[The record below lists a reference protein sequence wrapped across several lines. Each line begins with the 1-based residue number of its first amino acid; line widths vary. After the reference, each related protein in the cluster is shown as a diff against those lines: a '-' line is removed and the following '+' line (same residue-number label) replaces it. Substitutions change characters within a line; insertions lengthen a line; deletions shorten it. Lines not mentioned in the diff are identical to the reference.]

1 MKEMSVAPVSKPA
14 AEPTPAVRQAAAYYS
29 ESLVAVRPHEQGS
42 GESVP
47 GAPAIQPRNADVVLR
62 FNVDRDTREVTVYV
76 MDRASRQVLR
86 TIPPDELS
94 NLKAGDLIEL
104 LA

>member
-1 MKEMSVAPVSKPA
+1 MNEMSVAPVSKST
-14 AEPTPAVRQAAAYYS
+14 AEPTPAVRQVATYYS
-29 ESLVAVRPHEQGS
+29 ETLAAARKHDQGS
-42 GESVP
+42 GEPVP
-47 GAPAIQPRNADVVLR
+47 GSPPQPRNADVVLR

-86 TIPPDELS
+86 TIPPDELN

>member
-1 MKEMSVAPVSKPA
+1 VDEIHVPPVAKPA
-14 AEPTPAVRQAAAYYS
+14 AEPIPAVRQAAVVYREILAAARKPEPIEAEPPPQARRS
-29 ESLVAVRPHEQGS
+29 
-42 GESVP
+42 
-47 GAPAIQPRNADVVLR
+47 DVVLR

-86 TIPPDELS
+86 TIPPDEL
-94 NLKAGDLIEL
+94 NKLNAGDLIEL